1 MVLFLLSYSECF
13 IMSEYFVIELQIMN
27 KRVKQLNKTRLV
39 F

>member
-1 MVLFLLSYSECF
+1 MVLFLSYSECF
-13 IMSEYFVIELQIMN
+13 IMSQYFVIELQIMN